1 MIATVSRGSGQPQN
15 CLFFRPLP
23 ERNRSPHS
31 EASVPHAHTP
41 GCIPSCLPAHPF
53 GLVEDQASSKILVLV
68 NSKELV
74 SPGSV
79 E

>member
-1 MIATVSRGSGQPQN
+1 M
-15 CLFFRPLP
+15 
-23 ERNRSPHS
+23 
-31 EASVPHAHTP
+31 HTPP